1 MGIVNV
7 YFSKGGELGR
17 KILYSGAGR
26 SQIEAEFDHY
36 NIEGTLTLI
45 DRQGEVEEW
54 KFDIP
59 TGRYH
64 DVKLKEGIAFS
75 LLEELDEDLIR
86 RADRKAYGG
95 ERFVRII
102 CKILPIIE
110 RSLSQRAQQ
119 LFSAQRSNY
128 QAGGREGR

>member
-7 YFSKGGELGR
+7 YFSKASELGR

-26 SQIEAEFDHY
+26 NKIEAEFDHY

-54 KFDIP
+54 KFDTP
-59 TGRYH
+59 SGRYH
-64 DVKLKEGIAFS
+64 DVKLKDGIVFS

-102 CKILPIIE
+102 CK
-110 RSLSQRAQQ
+110 
-119 LFSAQRSNY
+119 LFFT
-128 QAGGREGR
+128 